1 MCRFN
6 FLSGWEYGSKARVP
20 IHSFRPSMGIHS
32 NILLFFQNY
41 FLKNALARMGAQRQP
56 KLLLA
61 SKHQINFEF

>member
-1 MCRFN
+1 
-6 FLSGWEYGSKARVP
+6 
-20 IHSFRPSMGIHS
+20 MGIHS